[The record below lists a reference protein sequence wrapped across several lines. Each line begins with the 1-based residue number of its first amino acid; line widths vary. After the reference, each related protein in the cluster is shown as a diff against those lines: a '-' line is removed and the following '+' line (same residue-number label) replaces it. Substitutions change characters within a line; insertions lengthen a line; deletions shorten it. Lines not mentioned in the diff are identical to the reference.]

1 VEVSLIRL
9 NSEKGR
15 VEGLGQYLDFMRKKY
30 SVVENAYGYRD
41 KRAIKEKR
49 HLASTLLKYGSIG
62 EATEEL

>member
-1 VEVSLIRL
+1 M
-9 NSEKGR
+9 
-15 VEGLGQYLDFMRKKY
+15 EGLGQYLDFMRKKY